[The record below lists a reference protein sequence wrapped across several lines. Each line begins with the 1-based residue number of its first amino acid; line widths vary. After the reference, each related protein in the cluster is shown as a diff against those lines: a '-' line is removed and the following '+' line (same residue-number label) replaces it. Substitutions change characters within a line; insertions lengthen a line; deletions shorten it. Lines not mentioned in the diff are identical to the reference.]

1 MKESEMNKKYSFI
14 ADLDNVFKNLSN
26 PLFWFDCLGNPET
39 INRIELISKDLPS
52 HMLLAI
58 ESAETGDKVNARNLN
73 RLFQIQRKR
82 IEGLLKLLNNA
93 REKSNSFLSV
103 EFTIRGTEI
112 KAPIELFFTVLNL
125 LNKVTNTI
133 QEFNNRIQYILLN
146 LYDLPTYSA
155 AFHYHCLVNEKIEPN
170 PSNSVEGK
178 KAFFQKEISKRYG
191 RNHDDLRKAYDRISS
206 TKSKEPKVSTAHI
219 QRAIEVLKQN
229 PAHLKAL
236 KYAESQLLIATNRPN
251 KHN

>member
-14 ADLDNVFKNLSN
+14 AQLDKVFKTLSN
-26 PLFWFDCLGNPET
+26 PLFWFDCLVNPET
-39 INRIELISKDLPS
+39 ISTIELISKDLPS

-73 RLFQIQRKR
+73 RLFQVQKKR
-82 IEGLLKLLNNA
+82 IEALLKLFNNA
-93 REKSNSFLSV
+93 DEKKSSFISV

-155 AFHYHCLVNEKIEPN
+155 VFHYHCLVKTKIEPA
-170 PSNSVEGK
+170 PQNSVEGK
-178 KAFFQKEISKRYG
+178 KAFFQNDISKRYG
-191 RNHDDLRKAYDRISS
+191 RNHDDLRKAYDRIS
-206 TKSKEPKVSTAHI
+206 TAKDNDFQVSISNI
-219 QRAIEVLKQN
+219 QQAIEVLKQN

-236 KYAESQLLIATNRPN
+236 KYAENQLEIFENRPN
-251 KHN
+251 KYN